1 MSTSRERIEH
11 VVLGAIR
18 QANLARTPNAQL
30 HASADA
36 VIFGAGSPLDSLG
49 LVALLIDIE
58 EAFAAD
64 GMDISLSD
72 SRAMSARQSPF
83 RTVDSLVAHI
93 ESVLKE
99 AR

>member
-1 MSTSRERIEH
+1 MADHRIED
-11 VVLGAIR
+11 VVLAAIR
-18 QANLARTPNAQL
+18 QANLGRTPDTQLAVSPNA
-30 HASADA
+30 
-36 VIFGAGSPLDSLG
+36 VMFGAGSPLASLG